1 MYRILSVGLLC
12 SLLTITACTGP
23 NKTRDGA
30 VVGAGTGAVAGGAIG
45 KIFGNATRGAIIG
58 AAVGGVAGGVIGR
71 QMDQQAEEL
80 ENDLEGAEVE
90 RVGEGIAVKF
100 ESGLLFNVDSS
111 ELLPVAQQNLNE
123 LAASLGEYDNTE
135 ILIVGHTDATGTD
148 SYNQDLSERR
158 ARSAAQY
165 LQLQGVSVSRIQT
178 MGRGETDPI
187 ADNET
192 ASGRQLNRRVELA
205 ITATEAFR
213 NEAAGR

>member
-1 MYRILSVGLLC
+1 M
-12 SLLTITACTGP
+12 
-23 NKTRDGA
+23 
-30 VVGAGTGAVAGGAIG
+30 VGAGTGAVAGGAIG